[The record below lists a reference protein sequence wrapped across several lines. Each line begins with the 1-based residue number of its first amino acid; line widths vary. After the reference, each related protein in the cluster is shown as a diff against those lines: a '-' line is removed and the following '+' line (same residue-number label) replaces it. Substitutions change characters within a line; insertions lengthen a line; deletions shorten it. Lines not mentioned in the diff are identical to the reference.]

1 MGYQGP
7 LFGKLECDNGD
18 VTHSL
23 FAALKNSLDNGIF
36 GPSLKWNFA
45 KFLCDADGIPVE
57 RFSPQTSPLSFEDKI
72 VEVMNRAPTA
82 K

>member
-1 MGYQGP
+1 MGYHGV
-7 LFGKLECDNGD
+7 LYGKIECDNSAA
-18 VTHSL
+18 THPL
-23 FAALKNSLDNGIF
+23 FASLMTSLDNGIF

-57 RFSPQTSPLSFEDKI
+57 RFSPQTSLLAFEEKI
-72 VEVMNRAPTA
+72 VEVLNRIPAA